1 MTITGVDT
9 LKSLAES
16 GQGPPVAKL
25 LGWELLEIEP
35 GRVKVRYQAGEQ
47 FLNPMGNVQGGI
59 LAAMLDDA
67 MGPAAFTTVEEGQF
81 VPTLEFKVSFLRP
94 AKPGTLIAEGRL
106 VHRTKSVAYVEGDL
120 LTEDGEL
127 VAKGTATLRV
137 VSAEL
142 PRLAKQ

>member
-1 MTITGVDT
+1 MTANGIDI
-9 LKSLAES
+9 LKNLS
-16 GQGPPVAKL
+16 GEGEMPPIARL

-35 GRVKVRYQAGEQ
+35 GRVKVRYEAGRQ

-59 LAAMLDDA
+59 LASMLDDV

-106 VHRTKSVAYVEGDL
+106 IHRTKSVAYVEGDL
-120 LTEDGEL
+120 RTEDGEL
-127 VAKGTATLRV
+127 VAKGTATLRIV
-137 VSAEL
+137 AAEL
-142 PRLAKQ
+142 RELTR

>member
-1 MTITGVDT
+1 MANTGMDI
-9 LKSLAES
+9 LKGVGGE
-16 GQGPPVAKL
+16 QRKPPVAEL

-35 GRVKVRYQAGEQ
+35 GRVKVQYEAGRQ

-59 LAAMLDDA
+59 LGAMLDDV
-67 MGPAAFTTVEEGQF
+67 MGPAAFTTVDEGQF

-120 LTEDGEL
+120 RTVDGEI

-137 VSAEL
+137 TMAEL
-142 PRLAKQ
+142 PELQR